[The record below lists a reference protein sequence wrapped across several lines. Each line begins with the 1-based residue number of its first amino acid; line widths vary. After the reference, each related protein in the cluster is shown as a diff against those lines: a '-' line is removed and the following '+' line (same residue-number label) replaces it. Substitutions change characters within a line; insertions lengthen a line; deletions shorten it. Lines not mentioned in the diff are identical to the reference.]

1 MAQGRNRR
9 NSWLRRLAR
18 NQQGSVM
25 MEYIVIGLLIAAVSI
40 AAVRMFGGSIS
51 DMFIGLTT
59 AVVSPDSVG
68 TKIDAARS
76 NASDGEDK
84 VTAHIEQITNGGG
97 TGTGD

>member
-40 AAVRMFGGSIS
+40 AAIRMFGGSIS
-51 DMFIGLTT
+51 DMFRGLTT
-59 AVVSPDSVG
+59 AVVSPNDVG
-68 TKIDAARS
+68 TKVQEAQTNAATADAAVD
-76 NASDGEDK
+76 AH
-84 VTAHIEQITNGGG
+84 VTAITGGG
-97 TGTGD
+97 TTGD